1 MTDFLHQADLA
12 LGANL
17 GDCQATLNEVLTSLK
32 SAAGVEI
39 VAVSHFY
46 KTSPVESTG
55 PDYLNA
61 VVRVKTSLEPLE
73 LLALCQ
79 RLEQTFGR
87 VRPAGVIN
95 APRTIDV
102 DVLTYDDWVSTDPRL
117 IVPHPRM
124 LERLFVLV
132 PLRDIDPNWKSPEG
146 EAIDALI
153 ERVKREDPSQEI
165 HRVGN

>member
-1 MTDFLHQADLA
+1 M
-12 LGANL
+12 
-17 GDCQATLNEVLTSLK
+17 
-32 SAAGVEI
+32 
-39 VAVSHFY
+39 
-46 KTSPVESTG
+46 
-55 PDYLNA
+55 
-61 VVRVKTSLEPLE
+61 
-73 LLALCQ
+73 
-79 RLEQTFGR
+79 
-87 VRPAGVIN
+87 RPAGVIN